1 MKFKR
6 MVSVVL
12 VLCLMLAMFPG
23 AALAAE
29 TDGTDTNTDAQ
40 VDESKLPAAF
50 DLIDPVQGVEFTL
63 RGVNGNAIT
72 RESIESA
79 GGNVLLVF
87 GRPTCPNTMALLQ
100 SLNDWH
106 EVLTR
111 HNVQVVTVMENET
124 QVEEL
129 SKQFNFICGYNV
141 DGYEA
146 QQFNQRINLTGGY
159 MYPQVVLQNSK
170 GYAFYHSTGY
180 VYEPEKLVAAAIQKL
195 PDSEQVPY
203 SPVYFYSNQAEMKE
217 LIRNA
222 LENRVDSIKIC
233 NSITPELS
241 DEDMNAALDYIN
253 EAGLPYGGSCSWYN
267 SWGSGLAVGF
277 KYESPTSS
285 NGGTKTPDGT
295 ETSTGGSTGN
305 TDGKLAADRIALSD
319 SSYVYDGNAKEPS
332 VTVFDNNGNI
342 ISNDYY
348 KVFYKKNTE
357 VGKATVKVKLKKGYS
372 GTLKEFFTI
381 NPRGTE
387 LTSLTGKSKNI
398 SAKWAKQK
406 IQTTGY
412 ELQYSTDNNFSG
424 KTTVTTLIK
433 KNTTAKLTVEK
444 LKARKTY
451 YVRIRTYK
459 AVKGKKYYSAWSKVK
474 NVKTKK

>member
-6 MVSVVL
+6 MISVL
-12 VLCLMLAMFPG
+12 LMLCLMLTMLPG
-23 AALAAE
+23 TALAAE
-29 TDGTDTNTDAQ
+29 TDGTDINTDTQ

-50 DLIDPVQGVEFTL
+50 DLVDPVQGVEFTL
-63 RGVNGNAIT
+63 RDVNGNAIT
-72 RESIESA
+72 RESIESV

-87 GRPTCPNTMALLQ
+87 GRSTCPNTMALLQ
-100 SLNDWH
+100 NLNDWH
-106 EVLTR
+106 EVLTK
-111 HNVQVVTVMENET
+111 HNVQVVAVMEDEA
-124 QVEEL
+124 QVQEL

-146 QQFNQRINLTGGY
+146 QQFNQRINLTGSY

-170 GYAFYHSTGY
+170 GYAFYYSTGY
-180 VYEPEKLVAAAIQKL
+180 VYEPEKLVAAAIQAL

-222 LENRVDSIKIC
+222 LENRVDTIKIC
-233 NSITPELS
+233 NPTTSELS
-241 DEDMNAALDYIN
+241 DEDVNAALDYIN
-253 EAGLPYGGSCSWYN
+253 EAGLSYGGSCSWYR
-267 SWGSGLAVGF
+267 SWGNGLAIGF
-277 KYESPTSS
+277 KYESSS
-285 NGGTKTPDGT
+285 STKTSDGT
-295 ETSTGGSTGN
+295 ETLTDGGTVN
-305 TDGKLAADRIALSD
+305 TDAKLTADRIVLSD
-319 SSYVYDGNAKEPS
+319 SSYVYDGKAKEPS

-348 KVFYKKNTE
+348 KVVYKKNTE
-357 VGKATVKVKLKKGYS
+357 VGKAAVKVKLKKGYS

-381 NPRGTE
+381 NPKGTE

-412 ELQYSTDNNFSG
+412 ELQYSTDSNFSG
-424 KTTVTTLIK
+424 KTTVTKLIK
-433 KNTTAKLTVEK
+433 KNTTAKLTAEK
-444 LKARKTY
+444 LKAKKTY